1 MTAVPEEMMTMVV
14 AEPEVNGKVNGRNQI
29 LFQYYKVHP
38 RITLSQLGG
47 MFGISKQRA
56 SYLVKLQFRR
66 EYIDEEANRFTNNAS
81 STCNLIEAYLVG
93 SSL

>member
-1 MTAVPEEMMTMVV
+1 MAMMTAVPEEMMTMVV
-14 AEPEVNGKVNGRNQI
+14 AEPKVNGRNQI

-38 RITLSQLGG
+38 GISLKQLGR

-56 SYLVKLQFRR
+56 SYLVKLQFRK
-66 EYIDEEANRFTNNAS
+66 EYINEKANRFTNNAS
-81 STCNLIEAYLVG
+81 STCNWVKAQPVS

>member
-1 MTAVPEEMMTMVV
+1 MAMVTAVSEEMMTMAV
-14 AEPEVNGKVNGRNQI
+14 AEPKVNGRNHI

-38 RITLSQLGG
+38 GITLKQLGR

-56 SYLVKLQFRR
+56 SYLVKLQFRK
-66 EYIDEEANRFTNNAS
+66 EYINEKVNRFTNNAS
-81 STCNLIEAYLVG
+81 STCNWVKAQPVS